1 MFPRLRHSLRNGAI
15 VLAVVALIFGALNY
29 VFDPR
34 NLERYTAM
42 EIRLETVRR
51 MNRSLDDDNL
61 RLAREIEACR
71 HDPRYLER
79 LARHELHL
87 VRDGTNVYVFPKR

>member
-1 MFPRLRHSLRNGAI
+1 MSPRVRHHLKTGLI
-15 VLAVVALIFGALNY
+15 VLGVAALLVGALHY

-51 MNRSLDDDNL
+51 MNRTLEDGNT

-87 VRDGTNVYVFPKR
+87 VRDGASVYVFPP